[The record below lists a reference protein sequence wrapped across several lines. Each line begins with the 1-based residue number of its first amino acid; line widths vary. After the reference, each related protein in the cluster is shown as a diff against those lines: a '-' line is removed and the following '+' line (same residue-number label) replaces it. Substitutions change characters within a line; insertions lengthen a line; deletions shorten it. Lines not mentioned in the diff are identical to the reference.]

1 MCKFSVPLFRTVG
14 LRVCFSQLPRRRSLF
29 PSTLSRIEYVISS
42 SPLPSQFFSSFRS
55 LHIVLHNSSDQYPF
69 FPTPVHLLR
78 PSFVLF
84 ELTLLVFGDNLRI
97 TSAIFFTPCF
107 TYLMTDGDTPTMT
120 VYSGR
125 GPRSLD
131 QERQTTIQSIIDRI
145 KPNILQ
151 AQNTISDEIRLH
163 FIIESSSK
171 VVSPSNHSKTATE
184 TIIVHSPTI
193 NLGIRS
199 REASD
204 KLLHALQMFTH
215 FHDNRPYSRA
225 YPHADI
231 DARDLEL
238 SRAPSHSRT
247 NFRNTAR
254 DYALSC
260 NSITRER
267 VFPWFPARVRPEADK
282 HLNIPRDI
290 VSKFSTF
297 PRANLIRMYQDF
309 FSRLYLLMKTSDYAD
324 ILCQEGW
331 SGKFSYESFAAPWL
345 CNQLCTAGDVI
356 FLNKTDVVQLPSP
369 KALRNNLGTVR
380 ASRILA
386 AFYINE
392 APCAAILDDLCAVH
406 AETNNGTHQQVCTH
420 PEDTAPR
427 PLPQTNP
434 GSQHQHSPAQDQ
446 GVEHP
451 VDDDDP
457 PSNVPNITGLPTVHP
472 PLNSGDSIPNVCTS
486 PPVNIGSTASPPTE
500 SNNATQ
506 EQHPPPLQHTAPRA
520 LHDDPPLTVPGSDSS
535 SQIAA
540 RANIDAHAL
549 NNNPNPNLTD
559 LPTVDSPLH
568 ADNSDPDLLN
578 IPSADDS
585 STVLAP
591 TTVPPLSAA
600 LPSSSNAPSF
610 DGSST
615 ALAPITVPPL
625 PAALPSSSNR
635 PPLLD
640 SAVDGAQLLENL
652 NAPGRLSSGPATQAP
667 RPMANQESSSLSS
680 RRLHSSNSIP
690 VSKRPIS
697 KRTVNK
703 VTVGRQKSST
713 SVQLSGSKSS
723 IYEETLPE
731 VRNDNSE
738 LRLQITSSSG
748 LFEYND
754 DVNINCANKQFCPYR
769 YNFGQTRMWLRHVC
783 LRCNRMAHDSC
794 APGPSDTE
802 RICHRC
808 RKQYNLELHPP
819 SSSVTPSIAD
829 SRTPTEKTTGRPRAY
844 DDDVHINCA
853 SGKYCPLR
861 FPVSQDLSLITGTCT
876 KCKKKVHDNCGGGE
890 TSEKICALCRIAHS
904 IPFEKMDGT
913 MWKLV

>member
-1 MCKFSVPLFRTVG
+1 MH
-14 LRVCFSQLPRRRSLF
+14 LR
-29 PSTLSRIEYVISS
+29 
-42 SPLPSQFFSSFRS
+42 
-55 LHIVLHNSSDQYPF
+55 H
-69 FPTPVHLLR
+69 

-84 ELTLLVFGDNLRI
+84 ELTLLVFGDKLRI
-97 TSAIFFTPCF
+97 TSAISFTTRF
-107 TYLMTDGDTPTMT
+107 INLMTDNSIPTTT

-145 KPNILQ
+145 KPHFLQ

-193 NLGIRS
+193 NLGLRS
-199 REASD
+199 RQASD

-215 FHDNRPYSRA
+215 FHDNRPYTRA
-225 YPHADI
+225 YPHADM

-238 SRAPSHSRT
+238 SRAPSFSRT

-260 NSITRER
+260 NAIARER

-282 HLNIPRDI
+282 HLNIPSDI

-297 PRANLIRMYQDF
+297 PRVTLIRMYQDF

-331 SGKFSYESFAAPWL
+331 SGKFSYESFTAPWL
-345 CNQLCTAGDVI
+345 CKQLCTAGDVI

-392 APCAAILDDLCAVH
+392 VPCAAILDDLRAVH
-406 AETNNGTHQQVCTH
+406 AETNNETHQQVYTQ
-420 PEDTAPR
+420 PEHTTPR
-427 PLPQTNP
+427 PSPQTNP
-434 GSQHQHSPAQDQ
+434 DSRHQHSALQNQ

-451 VDDDDP
+451 VVDDDP
-457 PSNVPNITGLPTVHP
+457 PSNVPNITGLPTVRP
-472 PLNSGDSIPNVCTS
+472 PLNTGDSVPDVCTS
-486 PPVNIGSTASPPTE
+486 PSVNNGSTASPPTE

-506 EQHPPPLQHTAPRA
+506 EQHPPLQRAASRA
-520 LHDDPPLTVPGSDSS
+520 LRDDPPPAVPGSDCT

-540 RANIDAHAL
+540 PANVDAHAL

-559 LPTVDSPLH
+559 LPTVDRPLH
-568 ADNSDPDLLN
+568 DVNSDPDMPN
-578 IPSADDS
+578 IPSPDDT

-591 TTVPPLSAA
+591 GIVPPLSAV
-600 LPSSSNAPSF
+600 LPSSSNTPSF
-610 DGSST
+610 NDSST
-615 ALAPITVPPL
+615 ALAPTTVPPL

-635 PPLLD
+635 PPTPH
-640 SAVDGAQLLENL
+640 SAEDGSQVLPIL
-652 NAPGRLSSGPATQAP
+652 NAPGRLHSGTATQP
-667 RPMANQESSSLSS
+667 RRPLPNQESSSLSS

-703 VTVGRQKSST
+703 VTAGRQKSST
-713 SVQLSGSKSS
+713 SVQLSGTKSS
-723 IYEETLPE
+723 INAEKLPE
-731 VRNDNSE
+731 EHNHNSE
-738 LRLQITSSSG
+738 LRFQITSSSG
-748 LFEYND
+748 LFPYND
-754 DVNINCANKQFCPYR
+754 NVNINCANKEFCPYR
-769 YNFGQTRMWLRHVC
+769 YNFGQTRMWLRYVC

-819 SSSVTPSIAD
+819 SNSVTPSIAD